1 MPTDEKEAAAAK
13 LKFDRSL
20 ATKMPYYKAANLLQ
34 ILRKDDP
41 DWSYTIEKI
50 EYQDKEVAI
59 IKVKDEYCEILG
71 WL

>member
-1 MPTDEKEAAAAK
+1 MSADSKEVEASK
-13 LKFDRSL
+13 LKLNRSL

-41 DWSYTIEKI
+41 EWSYTVEQIV
-50 EYQDKEVAI
+50 YQDKEVAI
-59 IKVKDEYCEILG
+59 IKVKDEYGEILG